1 MRKFLK
7 NIIVFSL
14 LTAALFL
21 IGEIVARSM
30 PSSYSYK
37 HNWILKNGDHIST
50 LILGSSHTYYGL
62 RPNLLG
68 DSVFNLANV
77 SQTPEYDLYLLKTY
91 LPCMPN
97 LKRIIFPVSYFTYSD
112 PAMEKGD
119 EWRVAVRYKTQM
131 NLPVH
136 SDISIYNLEISD
148 FEAYCA
154 KLKNLVFKSRSNQ
167 CDSLGFGLGFDL
179 ANRNPHWKETARE
192 RAEGHTRTSPGR
204 FDEAIHTQE
213 TLIELASKNGIE
225 TVIVTTPGYEGYTN
239 SFNPAQYEEMKKGV
253 RLLVKNHAVKYYD
266 FMNDSI
272 FRDNDFYDP
281 DHLSDVGASRLSL
294 VLADSL
300 KSSFTKKR

>member
-97 LKRIIFPVSYFTYSD
+97 LKRIIFPVSYFT
-112 PAMEKGD
+112 
-119 EWRVAVRYKTQM
+119 
-131 NLPVH
+131 
-136 SDISIYNLEISD
+136 
-148 FEAYCA
+148 
-154 KLKNLVFKSRSNQ
+154 
-167 CDSLGFGLGFDL
+167 
-179 ANRNPHWKETARE
+179 
-192 RAEGHTRTSPGR
+192 
-204 FDEAIHTQE
+204 
-213 TLIELASKNGIE
+213 
-225 TVIVTTPGYEGYTN
+225 
-239 SFNPAQYEEMKKGV
+239 
-253 RLLVKNHAVKYYD
+253 
-266 FMNDSI
+266 SI
-272 FRDNDFYDP
+272 FATA
-281 DHLSDVGASRLSL
+281 G
-294 VLADSL
+294 
-300 KSSFTKKR
+300 